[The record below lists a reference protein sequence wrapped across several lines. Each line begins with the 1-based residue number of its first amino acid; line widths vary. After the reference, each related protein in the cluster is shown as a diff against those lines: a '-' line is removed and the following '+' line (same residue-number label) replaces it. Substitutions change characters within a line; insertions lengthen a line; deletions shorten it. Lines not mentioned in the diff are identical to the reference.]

1 MSRVEN
7 ADQLL
12 EDINRVMGEGLADHA
27 PEDVKTFFE
36 HFLPIPRHLRALDPQ
51 VRLII
56 GDKGAGK
63 TQLFKALTFPE
74 GRKLL
79 AKVAADHGH
88 LTLPLERLNWRIG
101 FEAQGTAFPPS
112 GTFDAIKG
120 REVGD
125 LREIW
130 LALLT
135 RVLEDTSEEFSAD
148 LRTYKNSVSP
158 AFNEWDLNAVIHR
171 TKEKEGL
178 ILATIDQLDKQL
190 AAKDHYIA
198 VVYDDLDRVSPGDWE
213 TVRSTLQGLVQ
224 LWAVYSRRW
233 QRIRC
238 KIFLRRDLYERA
250 ALRGPDIAKI
260 AWNPADLFWN
270 AGELYQLLFKRLAN
284 ASTELK
290 TYLEKGR
297 LGFKKEVLL
306 GWVPEATEE
315 GEFAPIVKHV
325 FSEHMGGDPSRGA
338 TLRWI
343 PNHLKDGH
351 GRIFPRPLLRLI
363 QDATRIEKRD
373 RQASRPHLIHH
384 TAIRGALDQVSEFRV
399 EELVREEFP
408 WLKRVQSAFKE
419 HPFRVPVERRV
430 VLKHLNIDWSN
441 QKDLPPE
448 TEPDRLLDYLVELGI
463 SSVRSNKLVDVGD
476 LYLKG
481 LHLKRRGGVARPK
494 KLGPPM
500 G

>member
-12 EDINRVMGEGLADHA
+12 EDINRMMGEGLADHA
-27 PEDVKTFFE
+27 PEEAALFFE
-36 HFLPIPRHLRALDPQ
+36 QFLPIPRHLRALDPQ

-63 TQLFKALTFPE
+63 TQLFQALKFPE
-74 GRKLL
+74 GRVLL
-79 AKVAADHGH
+79 AKVAAQHGH
-88 LTLPLERLNWRIG
+88 LTLPLERLTWRIG
-101 FEAQGTAFPPS
+101 FETQGTAFPPS
-112 GTFDAIKG
+112 GAFDAIKG

-130 LALLT
+130 LALLV
-135 RVLEDTSEEFSAD
+135 RVLEEGEEEFTTDVRA
-148 LRTYKNSVSP
+148 YKNSVSP
-158 AFNEWDLNAVIHR
+158 ALSEWDLNAVIQR
-171 TKEKEGL
+171 TKEKEGH
-178 ILATIDQLDKQL
+178 ILAAIDQLDKRL
-190 AAKDHYIA
+190 AANDSYVA

-270 AGELYQLLFKRLAN
+270 AGELYQLLFKRFAN
-284 ASTELK
+284 ASKELRE
-290 TYLEKGR
+290 YLEKGR
-297 LGFKKEVLL
+297 LSFKKEKLL
-306 GWVPEATEE
+306 GWVPDAVEE
-315 GEFAPIVKHV
+315 DDFAAVVKHL
-325 FSEHMGGDPSRGA
+325 FSEHMGSDPSKGA

-363 QDATRIEKRD
+363 QDSTRIERRD
-373 RQASRPHLIHH
+373 RQAARPHLIHH

-408 WLKRVQSAFKE
+408 WLKRIQASFKE
-419 HPFRVPVERRV
+419 RPFRVPAERRLA
-430 VLKHLNIDWSN
+430 LKSLNIDWN
-441 QKDLPPE
+441 QQKDLPPE
-448 TEPDRLLDYLVELGI
+448 TESDRLLEYLVDLGI
-463 SSVRSNKLVDVGD
+463 ASVRSNGLVDVGD

-481 LHLKRRGGVARPK
+481 LNLKRRGGVARPK
-494 KLGPPM
+494 RL
-500 G
+500 

>member
-1 MSRVEN
+1 MSRVED
-7 ADQLL
+7 ADELL
-12 EDINRVMGEGLADHA
+12 EDISRMMGEGLADHA
-27 PEDVKTFFE
+27 PDDASAFFAQ
-36 HFLPIPRHLRALDPQ
+36 FLPIPRHLRALDPQ

-63 TQLFKALTFPE
+63 TQLFQALKFPE

-79 AKVAADHGH
+79 AKVASDHGH
-88 LTLPLERLNWRIG
+88 LTLPLERLNWHIG
-101 FEAQGTAFPPS
+101 FESQGTAFPPS
-112 GTFDAIKG
+112 GAFDTIKG

-130 LALLT
+130 LGLLV
-135 RVLEDTSEEFSAD
+135 RVLEEASEEFASD
-148 LRTYKNSVSP
+148 VKDYKNSVVP
-158 AFNEWDLNAVIHR
+158 ALNEWDLIAVIQR
-171 TKEKEGL
+171 TKEREGQ
-178 ILATIDQLDKQL
+178 ILAAVDQLDKRL
-190 AAKDHYIA
+190 AASDRFVA

-238 KIFLRRDLYERA
+238 KIFLRRDLYEHA

-260 AWNPADLFWN
+260 AWSPADLFWN
-270 AGELYQLLFKRLAN
+270 SGELYQLLFKRLAN
-284 ASTELK
+284 ASKELRA
-290 TYLEKGR
+290 YLEKGR
-297 LGFKKEVLL
+297 LTLTKESLL
-306 GWVPEATEE
+306 GWVPEAVEE
-315 GEFAPIVKHV
+315 DDFAPIVKHL
-325 FSEHMGGDPSRGA
+325 FSEHMGSDPSKGA

-373 RQASRPHLIHH
+373 RQAERPHLIHH

-408 WLKRVQSAFKE
+408 WLKRIQSWFKE
-419 HPFRVPVERRV
+419 HPFRVPADRRA
-430 VLKHLNIDWSN
+430 VLRSLNIDWSN
-441 QKDLPPE
+441 QKDLPPD
-448 TEPDRLLDYLVELGI
+448 TEPDRLLDYLVDLGI
-463 SSVRSNKLVDVGD
+463 ASVRSNRLVDVGD

-494 KLGPPM
+494 KT
-500 G
+500 

>member
-1 MSRVEN
+1 MSGVDN

-12 EDINRVMGEGLADHA
+12 EDINKMMGEGLADHA
-27 PEDVKTFFE
+27 PQSAAPFFQQ
-36 HFLPIPRHLRALDPQ
+36 FLPIPRHLRALDPQ

-63 TQLFKALTFPE
+63 TQLFQALKFPE
-74 GRKLL
+74 GRELL
-79 AKVAADHGH
+79 AKVASDHGH
-88 LTLPLERLNWRIG
+88 LTLPLERLTWRVG
-101 FEAQGTAFPPS
+101 FEVQGTAFPPS
-112 GTFDAIKG
+112 GAFDAIKG

-130 LALLT
+130 LALLV
-135 RVLEDTSEEFSAD
+135 RVLEDDSGGFANDVNAYTVA
-148 LRTYKNSVSP
+148 VAP
-158 AFNEWDLNAVIHR
+158 AFGGWDLNAVIQQ
-171 TKEKEGL
+171 TKEYEGR
-178 ILATIDQLDKQL
+178 ILAAIDELDKRL
-190 AAKDHYIA
+190 SEKDSYVA

-213 TVRSTLQGLVQ
+213 TVRATLQGLIQ

-270 AGELYQLLFKRLAN
+270 SGELYRLLFKRLAN
-284 ASTELK
+284 ASPDLRA
-290 TYLEKGR
+290 YLERGR
-297 LGFKKEVLL
+297 LAFKEEKLL
-306 GWVPEATEE
+306 GWVPNAYEE
-315 GEFAPIVKHV
+315 DQFASVVKHV
-325 FSEHMGGDPSRGA
+325 FSEHMGSDPSKGA

-363 QDATRIEKRD
+363 QDSTRIEKRD
-373 RQASRPHLIHH
+373 RQAARPHLIHH

-408 WLKRVQSAFKE
+408 WLKRIQSSFKE
-419 HPFRVPVERRV
+419 RPFRVPAERRV
-430 VLKHLNIDWSN
+430 VLKSLNIDWSHE
-441 QKDLPPE
+441 KDLPPE
-448 TEPDRLLDYLVELGI
+448 TESDRLLEYLVELGI
-463 SSVRSNKLVDVGD
+463 GSVRSNGLVDVGD

-481 LHLKRRGGVARPK
+481 LNLKRRGGVARPK
-494 KLGPPM
+494 RL
-500 G
+500 